1 MKTILAFIFLL
12 SFCISC
18 KKAESNNPTNSTS
31 TGTVTID
38 TTYKLSNLSF
48 EIKTFKNTNGQVVVA
63 LFNSSSNYSNN
74 IIYKSFITPIT
85 STEMKIN
92 FDSIPAGSYA
102 LSCIHDENSNS
113 VLDQNVFGIPTE
125 GYGFS
130 NNPGITFG
138 QPTYSQVKFT
148 VAEKDSIKMIVDLIY
163 F

>member
-1 MKTILAFIFLL
+1 
-12 SFCISC
+12 
-18 KKAESNNPTNSTS
+18 
-31 TGTVTID
+31 
-38 TTYKLSNLSF
+38 
-48 EIKTFKNTNGQVVVA
+48 
-63 LFNSSSNYSNN
+63 
-74 IIYKSFITPIT
+74 
-85 STEMKIN
+85 MKIK
-92 FDSIPAGSYA
+92 FDSIPAGTYV

-138 QPTYSQVKFT
+138 QPSFSQVKFT

>member
-1 MKTILAFIFLL
+1 MKKLLAYFFVLL
-12 SFCISC
+12 FCMSC
-18 KKAESNNPTNSTS
+18 KKDESNNPGNSNS
-31 TGTVTID
+31 TGTAPID
-38 TTYKLSNLSF
+38 TTYKLANLSF

-63 LFNSSSNYSNN
+63 LFNSSTNYSNN
-74 IIYKSFITPIT
+74 IIYKSFITPVT
-85 STEMKIN
+85 STAMKIK
-92 FDSIPAGSYA
+92 FDSIPAGTYA

-138 QPTYSQVKFT
+138 QPSFSQVKFT